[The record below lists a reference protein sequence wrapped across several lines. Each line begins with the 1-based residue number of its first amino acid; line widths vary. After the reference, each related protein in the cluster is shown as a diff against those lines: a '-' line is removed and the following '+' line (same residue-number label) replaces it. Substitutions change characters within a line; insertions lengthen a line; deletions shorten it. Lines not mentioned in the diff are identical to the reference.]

1 MVAVISTIRISL
13 IESLLIWFKY
23 QKYELFYCTKAF
35 YNRSRFA
42 VILTAIAAFNRKLFV
57 SNFLT
62 LLEILKIKDLK
73 TKNSHHKKSK

>member
-1 MVAVISTIRISL
+1 MIAVISTIRISL

-23 QKYELFYCTKAF
+23 QKYKLICCTKAI

-57 SNFLT
+57 LNFLT

-73 TKNSHHKKSK
+73 TKNKDCKKSK

>member
-23 QKYELFYCTKAF
+23 RKYELFYCTKAF
-35 YNRSRFA
+35 YNHRRFVA
-42 VILTAIAAFNRKLFV
+42 ILTTIAAVNRKLFV
-57 SNFLT
+57 SNFVT

-73 TKNSHHKKSK
+73 TKNRDRKKSK